1 MPWFGPFFLILAIAF
16 CAAAMFMTM
25 RGMMGHRGSRSA
37 DDRYDLQILK
47 ERCARDEITRAEY
60 EESRQVLLG

>member
-1 MPWFGPFFLILAIAF
+1 
-16 CAAAMFMTM
+16 
-25 RGMMGHRGSRSA
+25 MGHRGSRSA